1 MQYDKFIYFDE
12 NYCVQVDNR
21 DECIDEIIK
30 EYHKYDSSMY
40 DILATTQLEGFSIE
54 DNVYIYATCMNIAD
68 GDTIIHFRDEKWCV
82 LSDDFEKLGRNK

>member
-40 DILATTQLEGFSIE
+40 DISKILEYALKNNVFEIIYKNSQNQL
-54 DNVYIYATCMNIAD
+54 NINLLL
-68 GDTIIHFRDEKWCV
+68 IFCEHP
-82 LSDDFEKLGRNK
+82 